1 MEDNVLNYKCP
12 NCSAGLKFDSKTQKM
27 ACEYCGKT
35 YSLDE
40 LEKIAQENE
49 AVDEDKSGK
58 HWEGFEPEQWQT
70 SDNGNMAVWNCPSCG
85 AEIVAE
91 KTTGA
96 VVCPYC
102 DNPLVMPDQFK
113 DMYQPDYV
121 IPFQKSKKEAVA
133 ALKEHYQGKPLLPK
147 VFKNENHLEEIKAM
161 YVPFW
166 MFDLNTAGRFRYEG
180 TRRRIWEDE
189 DYTYTETKFYNVV
202 RSGKMNFSKIPV
214 DGSKSIDNTMM
225 EAIEPY
231 DYKDLKEF
239 DMSYLSGYMADKYD
253 QEPDELTER
262 VYERMEQSVKN
273 SFQSSIKGYE
283 TLIPKQEKIWI
294 TKKGDVKYGL
304 FPVWFLNTKWKGKT
318 YSFAMNGQTGHLI
331 GDLPIGK
338 DLVVGYWFRHHV
350 PLTLV
355 LTVILTILRVT
366 GVI

>member
-1 MEDNVLNYKCP
+1 
-12 NCSAGLKFDSKTQKM
+12 
-27 ACEYCGKT
+27 
-35 YSLDE
+35 
-40 LEKIAQENE
+40 
-49 AVDEDKSGK
+49 
-58 HWEGFEPEQWQT
+58 
-70 SDNGNMAVWNCPSCG
+70 
-85 AEIVAE
+85 
-91 KTTGA
+91 
-96 VVCPYC
+96 
-102 DNPLVMPDQFK
+102 
-113 DMYQPDYV
+113 
-121 IPFQKSKKEAVA
+121 
-133 ALKEHYQGKPLLPK
+133 
-147 VFKNENHLEEIKAM
+147 
-161 YVPFW
+161 

-231 DYKDLKEF
+231 DYKDMKEF

-253 QEPDELTER
+253 QEPDELTDR